1 MAPDR
6 VGNIIMPIVG
16 IAAFVFLV
24 TFVYGVLSHD
34 EFDDDDTVTIT
45 FNCSQVLSAEIQY
58 PTFVVEQCRKLRK

>member
-1 MAPDR
+1 
-6 VGNIIMPIVG
+6 MPIVA

-45 FNCSQVLSAEIQY
+45 FNCTQVLNAEIHY
-58 PTFVVEQCRKLRK
+58 PPFVVEQCRKLKK